1 MEQVFPKKG
10 ISVLKQKERNSDDKN
25 SNDKM
30 AEKKTY
36 NRIDREDIQRPV
48 CSTKK
53 KNMSNLFSGIFS
65 LTKQQIEESSKI
77 SNRLEKKHRI
87 HREPTGRKSGQC
99 SK

>member
-1 MEQVFPKKG
+1 MTTKIATTRWQKKKHITELIG
-10 ISVLKQKERNSDDKN
+10 KIFKDQF
-25 SNDKM
+25 
-30 AEKKTY
+30 A
-36 NRIDREDIQRPV
+36 QQ
-48 CSTKK
+48 K

-77 SNRLEKKHRI
+77 SNRSEKKHRI

>member
-1 MEQVFPKKG
+1 MTTKIATTRWQKKKHITELIG
-10 ISVLKQKERNSDDKN
+10 KIFKDHFAQ
-25 SNDKM
+25 
-30 AEKKTY
+30 
-36 NRIDREDIQRPV
+36 Q
-48 CSTKK
+48 K

>member
-48 CSTKK
+48 CSTIKK
-53 KNMSNLFSGIFS
+53 TCQTFY
-65 LTKQQIEESSKI
+65 
-77 SNRLEKKHRI
+77 H
-87 HREPTGRKSGQC
+87 
-99 SK
+99 

>member
-48 CSTKK
+48 CST
-53 KNMSNLFSGIFS
+53 
-65 LTKQQIEESSKI
+65 
-77 SNRLEKKHRI
+77 RKKHVK
-87 HREPTGRKSGQC
+87 PF
-99 SK
+99 

>member
-1 MEQVFPKKG
+1 MTTKIATTRWQKKKHITEFIG
-10 ISVLKQKERNSDDKN
+10 KIFKDQF
-25 SNDKM
+25 
-30 AEKKTY
+30 A
-36 NRIDREDIQRPV
+36 QQ
-48 CSTKK
+48 K

>member
-1 MEQVFPKKG
+1 MTTKIATTRWQKKKHITELIG
-10 ISVLKQKERNSDDKN
+10 KIFKDQF
-25 SNDKM
+25 
-30 AEKKTY
+30 A
-36 NRIDREDIQRPV
+36 QQ
-48 CSTKK
+48 K

-87 HREPTGRKSGQC
+87 HREPAGRKSGQC